1 MPHIE
6 PILKNFESG
15 ILYRKID
22 LPYLASESSIH
33 LAQNRVTAFRD
44 IIIIGSLQDVLICLK
59 RGAQREALTVIL
71 TNCPSMPDDI
81 TMFYHADNLV
91 VTSRP
96 NLLVYTMFLQAFHQ
110 YHTWKSRLVRSFTY
124 TDSHTI
130 LPPLSRLLSCASF
143 VYSAEE
149 FYQMDSCISFFNNK
163 ITEELKTQPLLPSRL
178 QTVPDIRTH
187 TDTPTIIKDEHGY
200 SYVFKY
206 MTDSNNYSILL
217 MLIYDVPL
225 TDDFPMADFLFIVSG
240 LWEQHLNFAQCFQPD
255 MQPSLC
261 DRLLTNLYE
270 NTFTETYQIS
280 EHLQHLPYKVEE
292 YIAFLYIQFKKESL
306 FPLRCK
312 ILKKELCRIFPE
324 VNIGFLGS
332 AIVVIASHASNQP
345 LNNFHN
351 SVFIKWLDDNY
362 AYAGM
367 SNGTRYYE
375 NLHTILLMSKKI
387 CNLGIE
393 VSQSKNT
400 QERYFNFNQLHTLFL
415 IDLCHKSFADLFG
428 QDNLVYL
435 TNPAILAL
443 IQYDRVHGT
452 NLKEV
457 LYCYLLNNCNVIKTA
472 GLLFVHRNTVQNRI
486 NMILQMT
493 NLNLDDP
500 YLRLSLIM
508 SCQIIDYYENTLHHY
523 LDL

>member
-15 ILYRKID
+15 ILYQNIG

-33 LAQNRVTAFRD
+33 LAQHKVTSFRD

-59 RGAQREALTVIL
+59 RGAQKEAVTVVL
-71 TNCPSMPDDI
+71 TNCPAMPGDLA
-81 TMFYHADNLV
+81 MFCNADNLV

-130 LPPLSRLLSCASF
+130 LPPLSKLLSCASF

-149 FYQMDSCISFFNNK
+149 FYQMDSCISFFSNK
-163 ITEELKTQPLLPSRL
+163 VTEDLKAQPVLPSHL
-178 QTVPDIRTH
+178 LSITDIH
-187 TDTPTIIKDEHGY
+187 TRSDSPSIIRDELGY
-200 SYVFKY
+200 NYVFKY

-217 MLIYDVPL
+217 MLIYNVPL

-261 DRLLTNLYE
+261 DHLLTSLYE
-270 NTFTETYQIS
+270 NKFAETYQIA
-280 EHLQHLPYKVEE
+280 EHLQQLPCKVEE
-292 YIAFLYIQFKKESL
+292 YIVFLYIQFKKESF

-324 VNIGFLGS
+324 YNIGFLGS
-332 AIVVIASHASNQP
+332 AIIVIVSHASNQP
-345 LNNFHN
+345 PSSYPN
-351 SVFIKWLDDNY
+351 SAFIQWLAENC

-375 NLHTILLMSKKI
+375 NLHTLLLMSKKI

-400 QERYFNFNQLHTLFL
+400 RERCFNFNQLHTLFM

-443 IQYDRVHGT
+443 IKHDRTHGT

-486 NMILQMT
+486 NMILHMT
-493 NLNLDDP
+493 NLDMDDP
-500 YLRLSLIM
+500 YLRLSLIL